1 MFALMSNRS
10 LTPIFFGPPRA
21 VLLSAACAL
30 LVGETLAV
38 PAHAK
43 SESPPAESA
52 SSNVPGAGIV
62 VLPVLTEGATKP
74 QADALRRA
82 LREEGTADVLSAEAI
97 AQRLVAVRKPVA
109 TDLEGIQKTLEEA
122 EEAFAAFDA
131 PRSLALLNQVISRL
145 EADLDVTEEKRA
157 LLEDVRLRTVK
168 RLMGTAGAKETGRG
182 QTPEGL
188 KARALLVDM
197 LRQNPRLNLNPKKF
211 SPKLRRLLE
220 DARTEL
226 SDSGLVGLS
235 VQSTPQQAQVFV
247 EGRVMGLTP
256 LRLPQALAPGRYR
269 IWVEKDGERSVPR
282 VVTVDDTAVA
292 LEFDL
297 AFESTVDAEAV
308 ALTPPSANV
317 PEELAFRVGDLAGAR
332 QLILVGIAN
341 YDGAS
346 WLYGA
351 SFDPKAKETKLRGAV
366 RLDPIGVTDADTRK
380 LAVFLAKGTPKE
392 LNPNRV
398 PLAQKPPPEEN
409 TAEAEEPSALP
420 WLLAAGGATAVVVAT
435 AATAGTVGAIFLLN
449 QPRGLQIVLQADQ

>member
-1 MFALMSNRS
+1 MPALMSIR
-10 LTPIFFGPPRA
+10 LLPIPPRCAARTRVMVGPIF
-21 VLLSAACAL
+21 ACVAFCWAL
-30 LVGETLAV
+30 V
-38 PAHAK
+38 PAFAHAAPAK
-43 SESPPAESA
+43 ASP
-52 SSNVPGAGIV
+52 GTGIV
-62 VLPVLTEGATKP
+62 VLPVLNDGAAKP

-82 LREEGTADVLSAEAI
+82 LREEGTADVLTTEEIAE
-97 AQRLVAVRKPVA
+97 RLSAVRKPAA
-109 TDLEGIQKTLEEA
+109 TSLEGVRKTLDEA

-131 PRSLALLNQVISRL
+131 PRSLALLNQVIGTL

-157 LLEDVRLRTVK
+157 LLEEVRLRTVK
-168 RLMGTAGAKETGRG
+168 RLMGTASAQETGRG
-182 QTPEGL
+182 QTPEGV

-269 IWVEKDGERSVPR
+269 IWVEKDEQRSVPR
-282 VVTVDDTAVA
+282 VVVVADKAVD

-297 AFESTVDAEAV
+297 AFESTVDAEEV
-308 ALTPPSANV
+308 ALTPPSASV
-317 PEELAFRVGDLAGAR
+317 PEDLAFRVGNLANAR

-351 SFDPKAKETKLRGAV
+351 SFDPHAKETKLRGAV

-398 PLAQKPPPEEN
+398 PLARKPPPATS
-409 TAEAEEPSALP
+409 TAEAEDPSVLP
-420 WLLAAGGATAVVVAT
+420 WLLASGGAAAVVVAT
-435 AATAGTVGAIFLLN
+435 AATVGTVAAIIAIN
-449 QPRGLQIVLQADQ
+449 QPRGLRVVLLADQ